1 MHCAFFTHP
10 LRLAQIHNEL
20 NVFDGVFKN
29 AFFLVIVV
37 GTLIVQV
44 ALIET
49 KGLTTAFGC
58 TNLTKDQW
66 IACMLLGASVIP
78 LNVLFHMVP
87 PSLFPSGGGGIPPE
101 DDDEDDDDKKK
112 DD

>member
-49 KGLTTAFGC
+49 KGLNTAFGC

>member
-1 MHCAFFTHP
+1 MCTCEA
-10 LRLAQIHNEL
+10 RLADSPHLVPAPLPFPRPPAGL
-20 NVFDGVFKN
+20 N
-29 AFFLVIVV
+29 
-37 GTLIVQV
+37 
-44 ALIET
+44 
-49 KGLTTAFGC
+49 TAFGC

-101 DDDEDDDDKKK
+101 DDDDEGDDKKK

>member
-1 MHCAFFTHP
+1 MPAP
-10 LRLAQIHNEL
+10 LPFPRPPAGL
-20 NVFDGVFKN
+20 N
-29 AFFLVIVV
+29 
-37 GTLIVQV
+37 
-44 ALIET
+44 
-49 KGLTTAFGC
+49 TAFGC

-101 DDDEDDDDKKK
+101 DDDDEGDDKKK